1 MRGQGGGETEQVR
14 KSRRTSE
21 QEVVILREWRQVL
34 TYAQHQSEEVTNL
47 KQG

>member
-1 MRGQGGGETEQVR
+1 MRGQGGGETKQVR
-14 KSRRTSE
+14 NRRTSE